1 MSLLSFCIIL
11 PIQIQ
16 NVVLTNCRIKMKKTL
31 MTLAILFVAV
41 CANAQVFVGGTAGV
55 ASTGGEGVSDET
67 TFKILPEIGYNINSN
82 WAVGAV
88 LGYEKGSFSMLNPN
102 SPATGDVKAFEI
114 APYARY
120 TFLHTKVVNLFV
132 DGGIGFASGTSA
144 HKDFTAFH
152 IGLQPGLTV
161 NLNSHISLVSK
172 VGFLGY
178 EAVNP
183 EGDHNNTHAF
193 GLGLNGNNIQF
204 GVYYN
209 F

>member
-16 NVVLTNCRIKMKKTL
+16 KVVLTNCRIKMKKTL

-88 LGYEKGSFSMLNPN
+88 LGYEKGSFSMLGKGML
-102 SPATGDVKAFEI
+102 PAGDAKAFEI

-120 TFLHTKVVNLFV
+120 TYLRSKLVNLFV
-132 DGGIGFASGTSA
+132 DGGIGFASGSVSHA
-144 HKDFTAFH
+144 DFTAFY
-152 IGLQPGLTV
+152 IGLQPGLAV
-161 NLNSHISLVSK
+161 NLNSHISFVSK

-183 EGDHNNTHAF
+183 EGPGNNKHAF

>member
-1 MSLLSFCIIL
+1 MSFCIIL

-16 NVVLTNCRIKMKKTL
+16 KVVLTNCRIKMKKTL

-88 LGYEKGSFSMLNPN
+88 LGYEKGSFSMLGKGML
-102 SPATGDVKAFEI
+102 PAGDAKAFEI

-120 TFLHTKVVNLFV
+120 TYLRSKLVNLFV
-132 DGGIGFASGTSA
+132 DGGIGFASGSVSHA
-144 HKDFTAFH
+144 DFTAFY
-152 IGLQPGLTV
+152 IGLQPGLAV
-161 NLNSHISLVSK
+161 NLNSHISFVSK

-183 EGDHNNTHAF
+183 EGPGNNKHAF